1 MAKNSIGILG
11 GTFNPIHNKH
21 LELARLAYEQFDL
34 AKVLVIPSGISY
46 LKEGTG
52 VLPGKVRY
60 DMCIEACRD
69 DSRLEVSDI
78 EIRREGSTYTCDT
91 LRELITL
98 APENTYYFIVGTDSF
113 FAMDS
118 WHEPGYIFKSCI
130 IVVAARGS
138 DTAEDISYQMKVY
151 EGRYNAAIRIL
162 HLQPEETSSTEIR
175 NMIREGKDVSRLLP
189 AKLVKYIDEN
199 GLYR

>member
-21 LELARLAYEQFDL
+21 LELAQLAYEQFDL

-60 DMCIEACRD
+60 DMCIEACRG

-78 EIRREGSTYTCDT
+78 EIRREGST
-91 LRELITL
+91 
-98 APENTYYFIVGTDSF
+98 
-113 FAMDS
+113 
-118 WHEPGYIFKSCI
+118 
-130 IVVAARGS
+130 
-138 DTAEDISYQMKVY
+138 
-151 EGRYNAAIRIL
+151 
-162 HLQPEETSSTEIR
+162 
-175 NMIREGKDVSRLLP
+175 
-189 AKLVKYIDEN
+189 
-199 GLYR
+199 